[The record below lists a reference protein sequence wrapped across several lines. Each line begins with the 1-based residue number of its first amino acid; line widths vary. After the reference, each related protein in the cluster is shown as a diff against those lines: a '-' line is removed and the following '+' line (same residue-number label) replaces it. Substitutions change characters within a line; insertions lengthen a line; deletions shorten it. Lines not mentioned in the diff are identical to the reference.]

1 MSSKVS
7 DSVSEAFK
15 YGFVEEGRDERTSLH
30 CIHPLEDRRNE
41 PEQHISFGVQDLFAL
56 KY

>member
-15 YGFVEEGRDERTSLH
+15 YGFVEEGRVCGCTSLLGQELV
-30 CIHPLEDRRNE
+30 IKMYYDGKRVSRGPL
-41 PEQHISFGVQDLFAL
+41 
-56 KY
+56 